1 MTRVVRHRSPAGHSS
16 FSVVAVG
23 IFPQIMAVFMLNV
36 CKFNDCGLIFK
47 NLGRLIQHIEENHI
61 DYDPQVVEQ
70 KERQQPPCVPLSYVL
85 RFFTDA
91 ARREV
96 MKPLQTRADMCNSSS
111 DRIISDSPT
120 EIDDDFTSEPEDS
133 NDSWTTTEDISTEY
147 TLKYAKSNRNTIEKS
162 VHKKFPCPVPGCK
175 KSYKNVN
182 GIKYHTKNGHKNDGK
197 IQRGFKCPCGKNYK
211 TVYGLKNHASVHHGN
226 SLAETL
232 KFLETEIDIDCV
244 KREMKLN
251 EDVKNSAME
260 DHVYV
265 KQNRSE
271 RDSETLGIITPASTP
286 PLSTTQSAAKIETI
300 LYDRQVRSLHN
311 YFAEASSDH
320 SYNN

>member
-1 MTRVVRHRSPAGHSS
+1 
-16 FSVVAVG
+16 
-23 IFPQIMAVFMLNV
+23 MAVFMLNV

-91 ARREV
+91 ARREI
-96 MKPLQTRADMCNSSS
+96 MKPLHNRADTCNNSSS
-111 DRIISDSPT
+111 ERIKNSSPT

-133 NDSWTTTEDISTEY
+133 NDSWTTTEDISNDF
-147 TLKYAKSNRNTIEKS
+147 TLKYPKNNRNINEKII
-162 VHKKFPCPVPGCK
+162 HKKFPCPVPGCK

-197 IQRGFKCPCGKNYK
+197 MQRGFKCPCGKYYK
-211 TVYGLKNHASVHHGN
+211 TIYGLKNHASVHHGN
-226 SLAETL
+226 SVSETL
-232 KFLETEIDIDCV
+232 KFLETEMEIDGINHHHHHNHYHQ
-244 KREMKLN
+244 EIKLN
-251 EDVKNSAME
+251 DEIKNNSAIME

-265 KQNRSE
+265 KQNRSHE

-286 PLSTTQSAAKIETI
+286 PLSTATITQQNAGKIETI
-300 LYDRQVRSLHN
+300 LYDRQVR
-311 YFAEASSDH
+311 YFAEANSDH